1 MSRNVD
7 KPIYTATHMYIQKK
21 YGAEKTSCEKCG
33 HDGSKVR
40 LEWANISKEYKR
52 ERDDW
57 MVLCVPCHRRYD
69 LKTSCKNGHEFTVD
83 NIYILSTR
91 PTVRNC
97 KRCQADAQRRYI
109 ERRRN
114 VQD

>member
-7 KPIYTATHMYIQKK
+7 QPLYKATHMYIQKK
-21 YGAEKTSCEKCG
+21 YGAEKT
-33 HDGSKVR
+33 
-40 LEWANISKEYKR
+40 N
-52 ERDDW
+52 
-57 MVLCVPCHRRYD
+57 
-69 LKTSCKNGHEFTVD
+69 CKNGHEFTVD

-114 VQD
+114 V